1 MRRGC
6 QRKRS
11 NRTRAPYRTIRR
23 GGRWAPIWRAF
34 VQTAAIAMPSAGR
47 LVMERLPHNPTID
60 DYRTTYSPLSDIR
73 AITQEALLQ
82 QTKTLLTDLA
92 KQHTLKDICET
103 HFEHFHK
110 AAKYFVDIGKSIP
123 HPHTFLNTPEG
134 ILIQYIAKAQY
145 EGTPTLEFVCSHLI
159 DGVSIVLQDNDNE
172 WSTAL
177 HTKLIEDKY
186 VVGLTLVRNTIQTFA
201 KNENE
206 KKKSKLKESLTKLA
220 ITLTDIL
227 KPKSSL
233 TVKVADTLPDTFLYD
248 MFLIWF
254 EPDTSMEVIAKR
266 CAEIV
271 NTSPNSTFIKFIE
284 AVWED
289 VPVQEQLSTLIDS
302 EIKGIRN
309 DSVDSTVPSSNIK
322 QIPTYPIIPLTTH
335 IDQLPKDYDNPPL
348 KQMIKHAVFQIITGN
363 SNGGRRHRH
372 RKRTIRRHLNRFT
385 TS

>member
-11 NRTRAPYRTIRR
+11 NRTRTPYRTIRR
-23 GGRWAPIWRAF
+23 GGRWVPIWRAF
-34 VQTAAIAMPSAGR
+34 VQTAAIAVPSAGPM
-47 LVMERLPHNPTID
+47 VMERHPIND
-60 DYRTTYSPLSDIR
+60 RSTTYSPLSDIR
-73 AITQEALLQ
+73 TITQEALLQ
-82 QTKTLLTDLA
+82 QTKTLLNDLA
-92 KQHTLKDICET
+92 KQHTLKYICET
-103 HFEHFHK
+103 HFDHFHK
-110 AAKYFVDIGKSIP
+110 AAKYFVDIGNSIP

-134 ILIQYIAKAQY
+134 ILIQYIADY
-145 EGTPTLEFVCSHLI
+145 EGTPTLVFVCSHLI

-201 KNENE
+201 NNE
-206 KKKSKLKESLTKLA
+206 KESKLEESLTKLA

-233 TVKVADTLPDTFLYD
+233 SVKVADTLPDTLLYD

-271 NTSPNSTFIKFIE
+271 NTSPHSSTFIDFIE
-284 AVWED
+284 TVWED
-289 VPVQEQLSTLIDS
+289 NIVQEQLSTLIDS

-309 DSVDSTVPSSNIK
+309 DSVDSTDPSSNTIK
-322 QIPTYPIIPLTTH
+322 QILTRPIIPLTTD
-335 IDQLPKDYDNPPL
+335 IDQLPKNYNNPQL
-348 KQMIKHAVFQIITGN
+348 KKMIEQTVFQIITGN

-372 RKRTIRRHLNRFT
+372 RKRTIRRRLNRLT

>member
-1 MRRGC
+1 MRWGC

-11 NRTRAPYRTIRR
+11 NRTRTPYRTIRR

-34 VQTAAIAMPSAGR
+34 VQTAAIAVPSAGR
-47 LVMERLPHNPTID
+47 MVMERHPIND
-60 DYRTTYSPLSDIR
+60 RSTTYSPLSDIR
-73 AITQEALLQ
+73 TITQEALLQ
-82 QTKTLLTDLA
+82 QTKTLLTDMA

-110 AAKYFVDIGKSIP
+110 AAKYFVDIGNSIS

-159 DGVSIVLQDNDNE
+159 DGVSIVLQDKNNK
-172 WSTAL
+172 WSTTL
-177 HTKLIEDKY
+177 HDKLTDTKY

-201 KNENE
+201 NNE
-206 KKKSKLKESLTKLA
+206 KESKLKESMTKLE
-220 ITLTDIL
+220 TVLKKIL

-271 NTSPNSTFIKFIE
+271 NTSPHSSTFIDFIE
-284 AVWED
+284 TVWED
-289 VPVQEQLSTLIDS
+289 DAVQEQLSTLIDS

-335 IDQLPKDYDNPPL
+335 IDQLPKGYNNPQL
-348 KQMIKHAVFQIITGN
+348 KKMIEHAVFQIITGN

-372 RKRTIRRHLNRFT
+372 RKRTIRRRLNRLT

>member
-1 MRRGC
+1 
-6 QRKRS
+6 
-11 NRTRAPYRTIRR
+11 
-23 GGRWAPIWRAF
+23 
-34 VQTAAIAMPSAGR
+34 
-47 LVMERLPHNPTID
+47 MERLPHNPTID

-201 KNENE
+201 KNKNE
-206 KKKSKLKESLTKLA
+206 KSRRDEA
-220 ITLTDIL
+220 
-227 KPKSSL
+227 
-233 TVKVADTLPDTFLYD
+233 A
-248 MFLIWF
+248 
-254 EPDTSMEVIAKR
+254 A
-266 CAEIV
+266 CAV
-271 NTSPNSTFIKFIE
+271 
-284 AVWED
+284 
-289 VPVQEQLSTLIDS
+289 
-302 EIKGIRN
+302 
-309 DSVDSTVPSSNIK
+309 
-322 QIPTYPIIPLTTH
+322 
-335 IDQLPKDYDNPPL
+335 
-348 KQMIKHAVFQIITGN
+348 
-363 SNGGRRHRH
+363 
-372 RKRTIRRHLNRFT
+372 
-385 TS
+385 